1 MALFSN
7 LLTQNLAKNKRS
19 RHLNAVE
26 VYGKLYAEKV
36 REAVSAAKADRSG
49 GKLSQGE
56 YFIVVIDKRSNQHFQ
71 ESTLFSSR
79 A

>member
-1 MALFSN
+1 MTFVPSFMQTAV
-7 LLTQNLAKNKRS
+7 
-19 RHLNAVE
+19 NAIE
-26 VYGKLYAEKV
+26 VYGKLYVEKV
-36 REAVSAAKADRSG
+36 REAVNAAKADQSG

-56 YFIVVIDKRSNQHFQ
+56 YFITAIDKQSNQHYQ